1 MRVVPTN
8 HHGETPLLAYES
20 SAIVSRRWEKQYKSI
35 FVLDIQIFGYI
46 GWVSCDVGW
55 SCRTRMLIVT
65 PNTAIMMAKLT
76 QTLAIS
82 ASNPVSNNNVW
93 EGFLQASLV
102 KSHLWANLAW
112 ETLYVLM

>member
-35 FVLDIQIFGYI
+35 FVLDIQFFCYI
-46 GWVSCDVGW
+46 GRVSSDVGR
-55 SCRTRMLIVT
+55 SRRTRMLIVT
-65 PNTAIMMAKLT
+65 PNTAIMAKLT

-82 ASNPVSNNNVW
+82 ASNPVSNNNV
-93 EGFLQASLV
+93 
-102 KSHLWANLAW
+102 
-112 ETLYVLM
+112 